1 METFTEQE
9 AAEAFGV
16 ELEETGSESG
26 QETQEDQGGQGDG
39 QEAGTGTDTAEEAG
53 EGHSDTETDGQ
64 EETSGQRPEMS
75 AEERHRQAAARRA
88 REEQARAAAEQAR
101 VDKIYADMFAGQV
114 NPYTGRPILTEA
126 DFRAYQT
133 ERANRQQ
140 AEQLQQAGIQPET
153 IRGIVDQQLG
163 PVREQ
168 LMRAQMQA
176 AQERA
181 RAVNR
186 NAQETI
192 SAAVKNISA
201 TWPEIK
207 TLEDITALPTGREF
221 NRLVQENNLSIEQA
235 FYLANQKEIETRKI
249 AAAKAAAMNGAA
261 SRKHLNP
268 VQNGGGELPVE
279 VPRGVVDAYRAMMPD
294 ATDAEIRK
302 AYAEEMKNLK

>member
-26 QETQEDQGGQGDG
+26 QETPDGQEGQGDG
-39 QEAGTGTDTAEEAG
+39 QEAEMSAEAAEEAG
-53 EGHSDTETDGQ
+53 EGHSQEETVGQ
-64 EETSGQRPEMS
+64 EETGGQRPEMS

-88 REEQARAAAEQAR
+88 REDQARAAAEQAR
-101 VDKIYADMFAGQV
+101 VDKVYADMFAGQV

-133 ERANRQQ
+133 ERAHRQQ
-140 AEQLQQAGIQPET
+140 TEQLQQAGIQPET

-168 LMRAQMQA
+168 LMQAQMQA
-176 AQERA
+176 AQEKA
-181 RAVNR
+181 RAVNQQAEQSIQASLR
-186 NAQETI
+186 
-192 SAAVKNISA
+192 NISA
-201 TWPEIK
+201 VDPSIK
-207 TLEDITALPTGREF
+207 TLEDIAAMPTAAKF
-221 NRLVQENNLSIEQA
+221 NALVQKGIGLEDA
-235 FYLANQKEIETRKI
+235 FYLANRQAIDAKRA
-249 AAAKAAAMNGAA
+249 AAAKTAALNGAA
-261 SRKHLNP
+261 SRQHLNP
-268 VQNGGGELPVE
+268 VSNGGGELPVE

>member
-26 QETQEDQGGQGDG
+26 QETPDG
-39 QEAGTGTDTAEEAG
+39 QEGLGDGREAEMSAGAEEEAG
-53 EGHSDTETDGQ
+53 EGHSEAETGGQEETDGQ
-64 EETSGQRPEMS
+64 RTEMTP
-75 AEERHRQAAARRA
+75 EERHRQAAARRA

-101 VDKIYADMFAGQV
+101 VDKVYADMFRGQV
-114 NPYTGRPILTEA
+114 NPYTGRPILTES
-126 DFRAYQT
+126 DFQAYQT

-163 PVREQ
+163 PVKEQ

-176 AQERA
+176 AQEKA
-181 RAVNR
+181 RAVNQKAEMSIQTALR
-186 NAQETI
+186 
-192 SAAVKNISA
+192 NISA
-201 TWPEIK
+201 VDPGIK
-207 TLEDITALPTGREF
+207 TLDDIAKMPTAAKF
-221 NRLVQENNLSIEQA
+221 NALVQKGIGLEDA
-235 FYLANQKEIETRKI
+235 FYLANRQAIDAKRA
-249 AAAKAAAMNGAA
+249 AAAKTAALNGAA
-261 SRKHLNP
+261 SRQHLNP
-268 VQNGGGELPVE
+268 VSNGGGELPVE

>member
-26 QETQEDQGGQGDG
+26 QETPDGQEGQGDG
-39 QEAGTGTDTAEEAG
+39 QEAGTSTGAAEEAG
-53 EGHSDTETDGQ
+53 EGHSDTETGGQ
-64 EETSGQRPEMS
+64 EETNGQRQEMS
-75 AEERHRQAAARRA
+75 AEERHRQAAARRE

-114 NPYTGRPILTEA
+114 NPYTGRPILTES
-126 DFRAYQT
+126 DFQAYQT

-163 PVREQ
+163 PVKEQ

-176 AQERA
+176 AQEKA
-181 RAVNR
+181 RAVNQKAEMSIQTALR
-186 NAQETI
+186 
-192 SAAVKNISA
+192 NISA
-201 TWPEIK
+201 VDPDIK
-207 TLEDITALPTGREF
+207 TLDDIAKMPTAAKFNDFVQKGIGLED
-221 NRLVQENNLSIEQA
+221 A
-235 FYLANQKEIETRKI
+235 FYLANRQAIDAKRT
-249 AAAKAAAMNGAA
+249 AAAKAAALNGAA
-261 SRKHLNP
+261 SRQHLNP

-302 AYAEEMKNLK
+302 AYAEEIKNLK